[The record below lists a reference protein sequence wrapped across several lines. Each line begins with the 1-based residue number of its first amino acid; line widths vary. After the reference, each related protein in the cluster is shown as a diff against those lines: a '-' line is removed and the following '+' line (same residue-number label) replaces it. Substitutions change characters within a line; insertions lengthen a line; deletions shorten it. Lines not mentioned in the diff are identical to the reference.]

1 MSRMLTTIQGRVLGC
16 LLEKER
22 TTPDQY
28 PLTLNALVLAC
39 NQSTSRDPVMH
50 LVDHEVETVL
60 AGLKSETLLR
70 YVHPSHGRSV
80 TRYRQVADE
89 AWALDPPAAALVAVL
104 LLRGPQTVAEL
115 RTRTERMHAFESPE
129 AVETVLRELSL
140 RGSVQLLDRQP
151 GHKEP
156 RWQQLLAEEAEPTSV
171 PAGVAGPPRPAG
183 MVAGASR
190 RQPRRTAERLATLE
204 ARVARL
210 EAALGDLLPDETGLL
225 CVNCPLR
232 PAPPPCRS
240 VGDRQPRSGQR
251 RFWRRRWPAL
261 PSLRWSARA
270 HCRRH
275 PLYSGPVSFGLVP
288 LAARW
293 RAVQKSVS
301 ASSPNAVTAASMRAL
316 KRRVL
321 SSSIGN
327 SGAPNTTLLLPAF
340 GRFMPLPKMLPVPS
354 MKTGTTGAPV
364 RLER

>member
-1 MSRMLTTIQGRVLGC
+1 MLTTIQGRVLGC

-80 TRYRQVADE
+80 TRYRQGADE

-171 PAGVAGPPRPAG
+171 PAGAVMFGGRAAAGSTVGGG
-183 MVAGASR
+183 MVAGGTATGSTVAGS
-190 RQPRRTAERLATLE
+190 TAERLATLE

-210 EAALGDLLPDETGLL
+210 EAALGDLLPDETG
-225 CVNCPLR
+225 
-232 PAPPPCRS
+232 PATDGRDGAGVRTPM
-240 VGDRQPRSGQR
+240 
-251 RFWRRRWPAL
+251 PAEL
-261 PSLRWSARA
+261 AIE
-270 HCRRH
+270 
-275 PLYSGPVSFGLVP
+275 SFGP
-288 LAARW
+288 
-293 RAVQKSVS
+293 
-301 ASSPNAVTAASMRAL
+301 
-316 KRRVL
+316 
-321 SSSIGN
+321 
-327 SGAPNTTLLLPAF
+327 
-340 GRFMPLPKMLPVPS
+340 
-354 MKTGTTGAPV
+354 
-364 RLER
+364 ER

>member
-1 MSRMLTTIQGRVLGC
+1 MLTTIQGRVLGC

-171 PAGVAGPPRPAG
+171 PAGAVMFGGREAAGSTVAG
-183 MVAGASR
+183 S
-190 RQPRRTAERLATLE
+190 TAERLATLE

-210 EAALGDLLPDETGLL
+210 EAALGDLLPDETG
-225 CVNCPLR
+225 
-232 PAPPPCRS
+232 PATDGRDGAGVRTPM
-240 VGDRQPRSGQR
+240 
-251 RFWRRRWPAL
+251 PAEL
-261 PSLRWSARA
+261 AIE
-270 HCRRH
+270 
-275 PLYSGPVSFGLVP
+275 SFGP
-288 LAARW
+288 
-293 RAVQKSVS
+293 
-301 ASSPNAVTAASMRAL
+301 
-316 KRRVL
+316 
-321 SSSIGN
+321 
-327 SGAPNTTLLLPAF
+327 
-340 GRFMPLPKMLPVPS
+340 
-354 MKTGTTGAPV
+354 
-364 RLER
+364 ER

>member
-171 PAGVAGPPRPAG
+171 PAGAVMFGGRAAAGTVAGTVGGG
-183 MVAGASR
+183 MVAGS
-190 RQPRRTAERLATLE
+190 TAAGSTVAGTVAGSTVERLATLE

-210 EAALGDLLPDETGLL
+210 EAALGDPLPDETG
-225 CVNCPLR
+225 
-232 PAPPPCRS
+232 PATDGRDGAGVRTPM
-240 VGDRQPRSGQR
+240 
-251 RFWRRRWPAL
+251 PAEL
-261 PSLRWSARA
+261 AIE
-270 HCRRH
+270 
-275 PLYSGPVSFGLVP
+275 SFGP
-288 LAARW
+288 
-293 RAVQKSVS
+293 
-301 ASSPNAVTAASMRAL
+301 
-316 KRRVL
+316 
-321 SSSIGN
+321 
-327 SGAPNTTLLLPAF
+327 
-340 GRFMPLPKMLPVPS
+340 
-354 MKTGTTGAPV
+354 
-364 RLER
+364 ER

>member
-1 MSRMLTTIQGRVLGC
+1 MLTTIQGRVLGC

-171 PAGVAGPPRPAG
+171 PAGAVMFGGREAAGTVAGG
-183 MVAGASR
+183 M
-190 RQPRRTAERLATLE
+190 AERLATLE

-210 EAALGDLLPDETGLL
+210 EAALGDLLPDETG
-225 CVNCPLR
+225 
-232 PAPPPCRS
+232 PATDGRDGAGVRTPM
-240 VGDRQPRSGQR
+240 
-251 RFWRRRWPAL
+251 PAEL
-261 PSLRWSARA
+261 AIE
-270 HCRRH
+270 
-275 PLYSGPVSFGLVP
+275 SFGP
-288 LAARW
+288 
-293 RAVQKSVS
+293 
-301 ASSPNAVTAASMRAL
+301 
-316 KRRVL
+316 
-321 SSSIGN
+321 
-327 SGAPNTTLLLPAF
+327 
-340 GRFMPLPKMLPVPS
+340 
-354 MKTGTTGAPV
+354 
-364 RLER
+364 ER

>member
-171 PAGVAGPPRPAG
+171 PAGAVMFGGREAAGTVGGG
-183 MVAGASR
+183 MVAGS
-190 RQPRRTAERLATLE
+190 TAERLATLE

-210 EAALGDLLPDETGLL
+210 EAALGDLLPDETG
-225 CVNCPLR
+225 
-232 PAPPPCRS
+232 PATDGRDGAGVRTPM
-240 VGDRQPRSGQR
+240 
-251 RFWRRRWPAL
+251 PAEL
-261 PSLRWSARA
+261 AIE
-270 HCRRH
+270 
-275 PLYSGPVSFGLVP
+275 SFGP
-288 LAARW
+288 
-293 RAVQKSVS
+293 
-301 ASSPNAVTAASMRAL
+301 
-316 KRRVL
+316 
-321 SSSIGN
+321 
-327 SGAPNTTLLLPAF
+327 
-340 GRFMPLPKMLPVPS
+340 
-354 MKTGTTGAPV
+354 
-364 RLER
+364 ER

>member
-1 MSRMLTTIQGRVLGC
+1 MLTTIQGRVLGC

-156 RWQQLLAEEAEPTSV
+156 RWQQLLAEEAEPTAV
-171 PAGVAGPPRPAG
+171 PAGAVMFGGRGAGTVGWHGRTRRTVAGG
-183 MVAGASR
+183 M
-190 RQPRRTAERLATLE
+190 AERLAPRSPSGPLGGC
-204 ARVARL
+204 AGGS
-210 EAALGDLLPDETGLL
+210 AADETGPATDGATVLVFARR
-225 CVNCPLR
+225 CR
-232 PAPPPCRS
+232 PSWQSSR
-240 VGDRQPRSGQR
+240 
-251 RFWRRRWPAL
+251 
-261 PSLRWSARA
+261 SART
-270 HCRRH
+270 
-275 PLYSGPVSFGLVP
+275 VN
-288 LAARW
+288 AR
-293 RAVQKSVS
+293 K
-301 ASSPNAVTAASMRAL
+301 PT
-316 KRRVL
+316 
-321 SSSIGN
+321 
-327 SGAPNTTLLLPAF
+327 
-340 GRFMPLPKMLPVPS
+340 
-354 MKTGTTGAPV
+354 
-364 RLER
+364 